1 MELMWQ
7 MAAVGFVFLLLAAT
21 LWWLRGKGM
30 LAVRR
35 PFRSGQPAK
44 PVSSEGRLHLDPQ
57 HALHLVRL
65 GERGLLVATYTGGC
79 TLIAEAPWSELSGAQ
94 KTAPD
99 GMLEKAARA

>member
-7 MAAVGFVFLLLAAT
+7 MTVVGFVFLLLALT

-35 PFRSGQPAK
+35 RFASGQPAR
-44 PVSSEGRLHLDPQ
+44 PVSAEARLGLGPQ

-79 TLIAEAPWSELSGAQ
+79 TLIAEAPWDELSQAEA
-94 KTAPD
+94 TAS
-99 GMLEKAARA
+99 GGVLERAARA